1 LVTKVPESNERNA
14 AGNGGVFSLLAGL
27 AIGCALAGLL
37 EFTRTFGAFGNLQFI
52 PTEATEGSFVSWTW
66 AMISAPV
73 AVVAS
78 SVVVALSLARLRSI
92 LIIASVSLIATL
104 WFAAR
109 VLENVNGYLIAS
121 DRGPEAEASPLAA
134 DRWPFV
140 YRHGIAVL
148 VCGVVIALAAIAYAL
163 WRLLRKRSAAGPAAV
178 PPAAR
183 WQFRAGRAAEPA
195 AVQPSS
201 RRRYGMRS
209 RTIAFTFGLLAALLA
224 VYLGGQFG
232 FAAMSF
238 LRLRNLSALVAV
250 IDLFLVALAMRQR
263 RFDVVLLLAFLLLAA
278 SAWQLDRSWRSM
290 LRELPHGIEMPAW

>member
-1 LVTKVPESNERNA
+1 LVAEVAESNERNA

-37 EFTRTFGAFGNLQFI
+37 EFTRTFGAFGNLQFV
-52 PTEATEGSFVSWTW
+52 PTEATEASFVSWTW

-78 SVVVALSLARLRSI
+78 AVVVALSLARVRSI
-92 LIIASVSLIATL
+92 LIAASASLIATL

-109 VLENVNGYLIAS
+109 VLENANGYLIVS
-121 DRGPEAEASPLAA
+121 DNGPEADAPPLAIE
-134 DRWPFV
+134 RWPLV

-148 VCGVVIALAAIAYAL
+148 VCGVIIALAAIAYAL
-163 WRLLRKRSAAGPAAV
+163 WRTRP
-178 PPAAR
+178 
-183 WQFRAGRAAEPA
+183 RA
-195 AVQPSS
+195 
-201 RRRYGMRS
+201 
-209 RTIAFTFGLLAALLA
+209 IAFTFGLLFALLI

-238 LRLRNLSALVAV
+238 LRLRNLAVAV
-250 IDLFLVALAMRQR
+250 AAIDLLLVALTFR
-263 RFDVVLLLAFLLLAA
+263 RRRDVVLLLAFVLLIA
-278 SAWQLDRSWRSM
+278 SAWRLDRSWRAM

>member
-1 LVTKVPESNERNA
+1 MVAEVPESNQRNA

-52 PTEATEGSFVSWTW
+52 PTEATEASFVSWTW

-78 SVVVALSLARLRSI
+78 SVIVGLSLERVRSL
-92 LIIASVSLIATL
+92 LITASVSLMATL

-109 VLENVNGYLIAS
+109 VLENVNGYLVAQQ
-121 DRGPEAEASPLAA
+121 GVEASMPPLPA

-140 YRHGIAVL
+140 YRHGVAVL
-148 VCGVVIALAAIAYAL
+148 ICGIVIAIAAIAYAL
-163 WRLLRKRSAAGPAAV
+163 WRTRP
-178 PPAAR
+178 
-183 WQFRAGRAAEPA
+183 RA
-195 AVQPSS
+195 
-201 RRRYGMRS
+201 
-209 RTIAFTFGLLAALLA
+209 IAFTFGLLAALLV

-238 LRLRNLSALVAV
+238 LRLRNLSVAV
-250 IDLFLVALAMRQR
+250 AAIDLVLIALAVQRR
-263 RFDVVLLLAFLLLAA
+263 RFDIVLLLAFVLLAA
-278 SAWQLDRSWRSM
+278 SAWRLDRSWRAM
-290 LRELPHGIEMPAW
+290 LAELPHGIEMPTW

>member
-1 LVTKVPESNERNA
+1 LVTEVPESNERNA
-14 AGNGGVFSLLAGL
+14 AGNGGVFSLLTGV

-78 SVVVALSLARLRSI
+78 SIVVALSLARFRSI
-92 LIIASVSLIATL
+92 LITASVSLIATL
-104 WFAAR
+104 WLAAR
-109 VLENVNGYLIAS
+109 VLENANGYLIAS
-121 DRGPEAEASPLAA
+121 DHGPEADAPPLAG

-148 VCGVVIALAAIAYAL
+148 VCGVVIALGVIAYAL
-163 WRLLRKRSAAGPAAV
+163 WRTRP
-178 PPAAR
+178 
-183 WQFRAGRAAEPA
+183 RAIAL
-195 AVQPSS
+195 
-201 RRRYGMRS
+201 
-209 RTIAFTFGLLAALLA
+209 TIGLLAALLI

-238 LRLRNLSALVAV
+238 LRLRNLAGAVAV
-250 IDLFLVALAMRQR
+250 IDLLLVALALKHR
-263 RFDVVLLLAFLLLAA
+263 RFDVILLLAFILLAA
-278 SAWQLDRSWRSM
+278 SAWQLDRSWRAM

>member
-1 LVTKVPESNERNA
+1 MVTDVVDSNERNA
-14 AGNGGVFSLLAGL
+14 AGNGGVFSLLSGL

-52 PTEATEGSFVSWTW
+52 PTEATEASFVSWTW

-78 SVVVALSLARLRSI
+78 SVVVALSIARVRAI
-92 LIIASVSLIATL
+92 LITASVSLIATF

-109 VLENVNGYLIAS
+109 VLENVNGYMVAQQ
-121 DRGPEAEASPLAA
+121 GVEASMPPLPA

-140 YRHGIAVL
+140 YRHGIAML

-163 WRLLRKRSAAGPAAV
+163 WRIRP
-178 PPAAR
+178 
-183 WQFRAGRAAEPA
+183 RA
-195 AVQPSS
+195 
-201 RRRYGMRS
+201 
-209 RTIAFTFGLLAALLA
+209 IAFTIGLLAALLM

-238 LRLRNLSALVAV
+238 LRLRNLAVVVAA
-250 IDLFLVALAMRQR
+250 IDLILVALAMRR
-263 RFDVVLLLAFLLLAA
+263 RRDLLLVLAFLLLAA
-278 SAWQLDRSWRSM
+278 SAWRLDRSWRAM
-290 LRELPHGIEMPAW
+290 LAELPHGIETPAW